1 MAFAIIFETDT
12 RIVKKVQAGVKDAS
26 DVALLENESVII
38 QASPGTIPQH
48 AKVDDQG
55 NIVRYEPQKTDAE
68 IKAENIE
75 KIEKAIQAT
84 LDKEARAKG
93 YDSILSACSYAGY
106 TNPFQ
111 AEGQAFI
118 QWRGSVWKYC
128 YDQLAEI
135 EAGNRSEPT
144 LDEFL
149 GELPAYVPPQA

>member
-1 MAFAIIFETDT
+1 MNRADIATQITGLPAY
-12 RIVKKVQAGVKDAS
+12 QAGQTIQVLDTDGWRYLTTYES
-26 DVALLENESVII
+26 DLL
-38 QASPGTIPQH
+38 
-48 AKVDDQG
+48 
-55 NIVRYEPQKTDAE
+55 DAE
-68 IKAENIE
+68 VSKRESEAANAQKISA
-75 KIEKAIQAT
+75 IEKAIQAK

-149 GELPAYVPPQA
+149 AELPAYVPPA